1 MKDRL
6 IKIPRGRHVSS
17 ESAFKARNSLAGHP
31 LFEKQRIELSLRRL
45 PRHEIEIRTV
55 QSQNHKYRGYSR
67 GEVLPNANP
76 LRTFE
81 RLGETPRWMLC
92 HNLWMYDPEYR
103 ELMHQFAVDLIDTF
117 PGMGDLSDLSDLG
130 CWLFI
135 SSGRIIVHFHADPDQ
150 SFLNQI
156 SGSKTVYVYPAKI
169 LPEPSVEN
177 LVYLYDQNA
186 VKYQPEYEQTVFP
199 PVKLGPGDSAFLPLY
214 APHEV
219 VNDDEVCVSLNIGF
233 HTRLSRRRRAVHFV
247 NFEMRDLGLQPAPYG
262 RYPIV
267 DSVKTHMPAAFRAKN
282 KLLKSLKSLY
292 L

>member
-6 IKIPRGRHVSS
+6 IKIPQGYHLSS
-17 ESAFKARNSLAGHP
+17 ESAFKARNSLVGHP
-31 LFEKQRIELSLRRL
+31 LFEEQRIKLSLRRL

-55 QSQNHKYRGYSR
+55 QRDNNGCGYLR
-67 GEVLPNANP
+67 GEVLPDADP

-92 HNLWMYDPEYR
+92 HHLWTYDPEYR
-103 ELMHQFAVDLIDTF
+103 ELMYQFASDLIETF
-117 PGMGDLSDLSDLG
+117 PGMGDHSDLSDLG

-135 SSGRIIVHFHADPDQ
+135 SSGKTIVHFHADPDQ
-150 SFLNQI
+150 SFLNQVR
-156 SGSKTVYVYPAKI
+156 GSKTIYNYPAKI

-186 VKYQPEYEQTVFP
+186 VTYQPEYEQTAFP
-199 PVKLGPGDSAFLPLY
+199 PVKLAPGESTFIPLY

-219 VNDDEVCVSLNIGF
+219 VNGDEICISLNIGF
-233 HTRLSRRRRAVHFV
+233 HTRMSRRRRAVHLL
-247 NFEMRDLGLQPAPYG
+247 NFEMRGLGLHPAPYG

-267 DSVKTHMPAAFRAKN
+267 DSVKIRIPAAFRVKN
-282 KLLKSLKSLY
+282 KILKSFKSLY
-292 L
+292 H